1 MNKIFNLS
9 LYTKSFLHLGDI
21 CKFVQFRSN
30 SKFLW
35 NVKRPNQAHCEM
47 TPFVIFN
54 AKKLKLVN
62 TINEPMKQPNNITV
76 ISKKGICQ
84 LNNFGMLEVL

>member
-1 MNKIFNLS
+1 
-9 LYTKSFLHLGDI
+9 
-21 CKFVQFRSN
+21 
-30 SKFLW
+30 
-35 NVKRPNQAHCEM
+35 M